1 MEYNNAPGGES
12 NGKSDLDRVGL
23 FREMGY
29 ISLKDPYKGKD
40 PDRPFCQERRKGK
53 QFQAAGTKSGTTQDV
68 FFDSKYS
75 RVFEGEC
82 YSEPL
87 QRDRK
92 TRNDRLKKNLG
103 APFKPSSDLGR
114 RSGKGTLS
122 AAFNANHPSMSPLKK
137 NLPNS
142 KPLGK
147 NFVTKPG
154 RQGTGYGYVDVTIGK
169 TYDYMSTKYDVKK
182 VEKNQ
187 EHQSHKKKMIGGPFV
202 SHHHPQALFDSNIY
216 KGQDGDPAAPPQSDK
231 ATKAGAP
238 AFVPFRPSHPAK
250 SGAQGCLNQYPKQ
263 EGVKEVEP
271 AKAPIK
277 ENKIFKPP
285 GGPKTMVSTSIALL
299 NVPICRSTYVN
310 SGA

>member
-1 MEYNNAPGGES
+1 MPKKDSSNSGNNA
-12 NGKSDLDRVGL
+12 KSDLDRVGL

-29 ISLKDPYKGKD
+29 ISLQDPYRGKD
-40 PDRPFCQERRKGK
+40 LDRPFCYDRRKGK
-53 QFQAAGTKSGTTQDV
+53 QFQAAGTKSGKTQDV
-68 FFDSKYS
+68 FFDTKYS

-114 RSGKGTLS
+114 RAGRGTLS
-122 AAFNANHPSMSPLKK
+122 AAFESQHSAMSPLKK
-137 NLPNS
+137 QISPG

-169 TYDYMSTKYDVKK
+169 TYDYQSTNYEPIKTQTT
-182 VEKNQ
+182 E
-187 EHQSHKKKMIGGPFV
+187 EHQQHKKKMIGGPFV

-216 KGQDGDPAAPPQSDK
+216 KGQDGKNAVADEKPKERKKD
-231 ATKAGAP
+231 
-238 AFVPFRPSHPAK
+238 FIPFRPSHPSK
-250 SGAQGCLNQYPKQ
+250 SGAQGCLNPYPKQ
-263 EGVKEVEP
+263 EGVAKQDDVKPPKVET
-271 AKAPIK
+271 
-277 ENKIFKPP
+277 KIFKPP
-285 GGPKTMVSTSIALL
+285 GGPKTMVSTSIALI
-299 NVPICRSTYVN
+299 NVPLSRAAYIKA
-310 SGA
+310 G